1 MPERQELD
9 PVGICLSFHVFWNL
23 DVVNEEKKKGKPQNH
38 KSAVVNG
45 VRTGP
50 GERRVRAEGRTLIL
64 CVLFRLAVASRWMR
78 ATWTR
83 GHIAALA
90 RVRPHGSPLARG
102 SRLVHADCMV
112 LYTPPHVHT

>member
-1 MPERQELD
+1 
-9 PVGICLSFHVFWNL
+9 
-23 DVVNEEKKKGKPQNH
+23 
-38 KSAVVNG
+38 VVNG

-50 GERRVRAEGRTLIL
+50 GERRVRAEGRTLVL